1 MTELKKL
8 NLRDITPD
16 KNNLNLGTERGKV
29 ALDASLSRYGAG
41 RSILLDK
48 HNRII
53 AGNQTYASAGEL
65 GFENVVVVESD
76 GKSIVAVKRTDLD
89 LDETDGK
96 MMAIAD
102 NRVGSLNLSWDYD
115 ALKSDFENP
124 EMDMSPFFTE
134 KEVIEFS
141 VESGD
146 AWQEEE
152 EPVVPQ
158 NNYSVKVMCVSHEEK
173 LELAQRLESE
183 GYRVTI

>member
-1 MTELKKL
+1 VKEVKLSDLKQ
-8 NLRDITPD
+8 DQ
-16 KNNLNLGTERGKV
+16 NNYNLGSSRGQ
-29 ALDASLSRYGAG
+29 AMIETSLQRYGAA
-41 RSILLDK
+41 RSIVLD
-48 HNRII
+48 RD
-53 AGNQTYASAGEL
+53 GNILCGNHTAEAAASVGLDEKVIVVQTTGDQL
-65 GFENVVVVESD
+65 
-76 GKSIVAVKRTDLD
+76 VAVQRTDLSIHD
-89 LDETDGK
+89 PKAKELGL
-96 MMAIAD
+96 AD
-102 NRVGSLNLSWDYD
+102 NRSNEVSLSWDFA

-134 KEVIEFS
+134 REVIEFS

-152 EPVVPQ
+152 EQAVPQ